1 MDALYYNGAPV
12 EHPSVETCD
21 ICGRVTDGPCT
32 ATHFCDSCESPT
44 ENTLNDDAV
53 LYCDRCAER
62 VRLRDEADAVAL
74 ANGLEPWEVA

>member
-21 ICGRVTDGPCT
+21 ICGRVVDGPCT
-32 ATHFCDSCESPT
+32 AVHFCDSCGAPT
-44 ENTLNDDAV
+44 ENDLDRDRE

-62 VRLRDEADAVAL
+62 LRLRAEADAAAL
-74 ANGLEPWEVA
+74 ACGLEPWEVA